1 MASPRSDAVKVEDPD
16 ATRLLRDAA
25 APAGVRPGADDGR
38 RPRPA
43 GDAGPARLRRGVDRR
58 ALHGAVGEHP
68 RPRPLPRAG
77 ARPDQ
82 ADDAPPPPPRPAPP
96 PSPPACPAP
105 PAAPPHRPR

>member
-43 GDAGPARLRRGVDRR
+43 GDAGPARLRRGADWRG
-58 ALHGAVGEHP
+58 LHGAVGGHP
-68 RPRPLPRAG
+68 LPRPLHPAGPPRYASG
-77 ARPDQ
+77 DPPHRRPAAARP
-82 ADDAPPPPPRPAPP
+82 PTPTPRPAP
-96 PSPPACPAP
+96 
-105 PAAPPHRPR
+105 

>member
-1 MASPRSDAVKVEDPD
+1 MASPRGDAVKVEDPD

-25 APAGVRPGADDGR
+25 APAGVRPGAADGR

-68 RPRPLPRAG
+68 VPGPLPRAG
-77 ARPDQ
+77 ARPDE
-82 ADDAPPPPPRPAPP
+82 ADDAPPRRPLPAQPPT
-96 PSPPACPAP
+96 
-105 PAAPPHRPR
+105 PHSGP

>member
-43 GDAGPARLRRGVDRR
+43 GDAGPARLRRRVERR
-58 ALHGAVGEHP
+58 ALHGAVGEQPPPGTLSRAGGRHDGTDEACHP
-68 RPRPLPRAG
+68 PLAPALPRYAHAG
-77 ARPDQ
+77 
-82 ADDAPPPPPRPAPP
+82 PA
-96 PSPPACPAP
+96 
-105 PAAPPHRPR
+105 